1 MQKDKQV
8 YDIPSQLPAL
18 LKKKPAAH
26 LAQAVPL
33 LLVVQPGR
41 QVHCPFDP
49 HWPFKQL
56 QLEGELLIL
65 AVKHRPVPEVPSSQ
79 EVQPLGQGW
88 HFGPKKPDAQDS
100 HEVPLKPVGQVH
112 VPEAEQTPDP
122 AQGGEHDVDC
132 ISTSERDPEEVDG
145 NCPMSGTESQKMI
158 RLFEFEVI
166 ASHT

>member
-1 MQKDKQV
+1 
-8 YDIPSQLPAL
+8 
-18 LKKKPAAH
+18 
-26 LAQAVPL
+26 
-33 LLVVQPGR
+33 
-41 QVHCPFDP
+41 
-49 HWPFKQL
+49 L

-166 ASHT
+166 ASHTLEERDIEPADNGVDVFPIGVEGRAANDPLPV